1 MQDIHLLEGK
11 DPIRFPFIAW
21 VLLTYSL
28 KPDDVFAVHTNHQ
41 HGDVRYTQQAMT
53 DYQQFLIAEGNRQ
66 AEMELLKIDAEA
78 GGLDGGRAMI
88 RLKLLENTG
97 AEERGKAEVMLSK
110 AQRAAKRYLKANNPF
125 EAEKRLAEAQ
135 AEAEKEAAAEKRRTA
150 KAKIASI
157 GAIFEGN

>member
-1 MQDIHLLEGK
+1 MSFVVSWPCCCDVLSFFVRCASVKAIVRSFGGGDGK
-11 DPIRFPFIAW
+11 NA
-21 VLLTYSL
+21 
-28 KPDDVFAVHTNHQ
+28 
-41 HGDVRYTQQAMT
+41 
-53 DYQQFLIAEGNRQ
+53 
-66 AEMELLKIDAEA
+66 KIDAEA
-78 GGLDGGRAMI
+78 GGLDGGRAMV

-135 AEAEKEAAAEKRRTA
+135 AEAEKEAAAEKRRIA